1 MSAKSI
7 VKYFDCPKC
16 GKSIM
21 FKIKPEIEIPYDEV
35 YKTKIMKDKLFTVYC
50 KKCNFGM
57 PLGYDCTYNDMDRHY
72 MIWTYPGLTKEHM
85 AIVEDYNKR
94 LQTDR
99 ALRLARNDYRMRLV
113 RTDTQLK
120 EKIIIFDENIDDRI
134 VEIMKISCMPY
145 IAEGLKIK
153 SDITDFVFSKTQKE
167 GQYCFVVS
175 FKDRQPVVLNFN
187 MEQYHDIKEKFADI
201 INDNTVDGINMINAA
216 WATKVVKIYM
226 ESDKKEERVD
236 AIALMNE
243 YADKK
248 GIKEGE

>member
-50 KKCNFGM
+50 KNCNFGM
-57 PLGYDCTYNDMDRHY
+57 PLGYDCTYNDMDQHY

-120 EKIIIFDENIDDRI
+120 EKIIIFDENMDDRI

-145 IAEGLKIK
+145 IVEGLKIK

-167 GQYCFVVS
+167 GQYAL
-175 FKDRQPVVLNFN
+175 K
-187 MEQYHDIKEKFADI
+187 I
-201 INDNTVDGINMINAA
+201 DNRLCLILTWNSIMIL
-216 WATKVVKIYM
+216 
-226 ESDKKEERVD
+226 KKNLQ
-236 AIALMNE
+236 I
-243 YADKK
+243 
-248 GIKEGE
+248 